1 MVLLLCPNLTNT
13 SSTEYQLPLAA
24 FLQSFTWAPPG
35 SKGSRMEHRYWSCER
50 SLEGISWALRGLRGQ
65 YTFPVEKHWCFG
77 AWRQAWGRC
86 PLRIYWEVSGG
97 IEDLHC
103 GLRHSEQQW
112 DPSVLP
118 VRIQHKRCIAFH
130 SVPHARQMVMTLA
143 FLQRVQK
150 LLASY
155 RVVWFCFA
163 WTCSEQNQM
172 GCPPTKTFLLVQ
184 VHWINLGLVA
194 SMGRH
199 RVPRGL
205 SAQFQ
210 HFKLLTVYF
219 LASLQIYP
227 DESHYFSNPAL
238 EQHLYNSIVNF
249 FASCFQVQDKL
260 PIAPL
265 KEEEDDD

>member
-130 SVPHARQMVMTLA
+130 SVPHARQMVTALA

-150 LLASY
+150 LLAS
-155 RVVWFCFA
+155 VWFG
-163 WTCSEQNQM
+163 SVLLE
-172 GCPPTKTFLLVQ
+172 LVQ
-184 VHWINLGLVA
+184 NKIKWDAHLQKHSFWFKCTELTWALWHPWEDTECPEGWV
-194 SMGRH
+194 
-199 RVPRGL
+199 L
-205 SAQFQ
+205 SSNTLSFSLCISLLLCRFTLMKAIISAIQ
-210 HFKLLTVYF
+210 H
-219 LASLQIYP
+219 
-227 DESHYFSNPAL
+227 
-238 EQHLYNSIVNF
+238 
-249 FASCFQVQDKL
+249 
-260 PIAPL
+260 
-265 KEEEDDD
+265 